1 MKKILVLIAVCIGY
15 SVSTFAFNPSDYK
28 SFYKLNN
35 KATFTGLV
43 GYIDADQEQA
53 VFLKRVFKV
62 TEEELSNAAKKE
74 NIAAAENVVN
84 YNLRNAKCILTE
96 EQYKKYLVFVNVY
109 LNDDN
114 NFAMFSENK

>member
-28 SFYKLNN
+28 NLCKLNT

-53 VFLKRVFKV
+53 AFLKRVFQV
-62 TEEELSNAAKKE
+62 TDEELTNAAKNE

-84 YNLRNAKCILTE
+84 YNLRNAKCILSE
-96 EQYKKYLVFVNVY
+96 EQYKKYIVFVNVY
-109 LNDDN
+109 LNNDN

>member
-28 SFYKLNN
+28 NLCKLNT

-53 VFLKRVFKV
+53 AFLKRVFQV
-62 TEEELSNAAKKE
+62 TDEELTNAAKNE

-84 YNLRNAKCILTE
+84 YNLRNAKCILSE

-109 LNDDN
+109 LNNDN

>member
-1 MKKILVLIAVCIGY
+1 MKKILVLIVVCVAY
-15 SVSTFAFNPSDYK
+15 SISTFAFNPSDYK
-28 SFYKLNN
+28 NLCKLNT

-53 VFLKRVFKV
+53 AFLKRVFQV
-62 TEEELSNAAKKE
+62 TDEELTNAAKNE

-84 YNLRNAKCILTE
+84 YNLRNARCILSE
-96 EQYKKYLVFVNVY
+96 EQYKKYIVFVNVY
-109 LNDDN
+109 LNNDN